1 MVILKFDLKN
11 TLLSLY
17 FLIYKLLI
25 HQSFLKFIFYL
36 ILFSIFFFILS
47 LRDEREWLDVLVK
60 IDFDHKKDIF
70 MSISFI

>member
-70 MSISFI
+70 MCQ

>member
-60 IDFDHKKDIF
+60 IDFDHEKDIF
-70 MSISFI
+70 MCQ

>member
-60 IDFDHKKDIF
+60 IDFNHKKDIF
-70 MSISFI
+70 MCQ

>member
-70 MSISFI
+70 MYQ

>member
-60 IDFDHKKDIF
+60 INFDHKKDIF
-70 MSISFI
+70 MCQ

>member
-1 MVILKFDLKN
+1 MVILKFDLKH

-70 MSISFI
+70 MCQ

>member
-60 IDFDHKKDIF
+60 IDSDHKKDIF
-70 MSISFI
+70 MCQ